1 MGREAL
7 EQGQSPLT
15 RGRPQSST
23 GRATICGSIPAHAG
37 EAWPGI
43 GQALSAGVNPRSRGG
58 GSKARPRAR
67 RTAGQ
72 SPLTRGRHYTD
83 QLVLLDKGSIPAH
96 AGEAQRDQLLALEPG
111 VNPRSRGGGG
121 DNTLADRVA
130 QGQSPL
136 TRGRRPGRR
145 RGAGRPGSIPA
156 HAGEAVVAGRAALHQ
171 RVNPRSRG
179 GGATAATACTGCC
192 GQSPLTRGR
201 LASLTPSGVADR
213 SIPAHAGEAGGGTGS
228 ASRRWVNPRSR
239 GGGPCPFQG
248 ADAPGGQ
255 SPLTRGRHASA
266 ELRADRERSIPA
278 HAGEAA
284 HGGFYGEAH
293 GVNPRSRGGGVTRVP
308 KMIAV
313 PGQSP
318 LTRGRLYSITDC

>member
-136 TRGRRPGRR
+136 TRGRQSSL
-145 RGAGRPGSIPA
+145 AEQLCINGSIPA
-156 HAGEAVVAGRAALHQ
+156 HAGEAPRRLPRARGAV
-171 RVNPRSRG
+171 VNPRSRG
-179 GGATAATACTGCC
+179 GGWPASRRPGWPI

-201 LASLTPSGVADR
+201 QAGELVQPAVGG
-213 SIPAHAGEAGGGTGS
+213 SIPAHAGEAP
-228 ASRRWVNPRSR
+228 APSRARMRPEVNPRSR
-239 GGGPCPFQG
+239 GGGTLRLNC
-248 ADAPGGQ
+248 ALIARGQ
-255 SPLTRGRHASA
+255 SPLTRGRRRTAVSTVK
-266 ELRADRERSIPA
+266 LMGSIPA
-278 HAGEAA
+278 HAGEA
-284 HGGFYGEAH
+284 
-293 GVNPRSRGGGVTRVP
+293 
-308 KMIAV
+308 
-313 PGQSP
+313 
-318 LTRGRLYSITDC
+318 